1 MQPKELSCM
10 QVWGGNQPTLST
22 FEKAGADI
30 WLYSRPYDQSHGGGD
45 TYYLSSCASGRI
57 TRMLLADISG
67 HGQSASAVA
76 ISLRDLMRKHINQ
89 IFPNKLFEKINGEF
103 TIDQS
108 NDRFATAILHSY
120 FAPTRKLRICNAGHP
135 PPFVYRQN
143 TKQWTKVELPT
154 QAKLQDL
161 PFGIT
166 ENSDYQEFEIDFTKG
181 DLLFSYTDG
190 LADLNTVDGNSLGI
204 AGIQT
209 LLKTADAEHP
219 QTILDLI
226 VETIE
231 QSEKQHEVIDDISL
245 LLVRANTKAIT
256 LRDNLLAP
264 FRWLGTYLNKE
275 S

>member
-103 TIDQS
+103 TVDQS

-143 TKQWTKVELPT
+143 TKKWTKVELPT

-166 ENSDYQEFEIDFTKG
+166 ENSDYQEFEIDLQVNDTDLFNESEESENLFEKPIDIDNENSVRKENLKQYNYVFKNKNTTG
-181 DLLFSYTDG
+181 DSFQIIKQGKLLS
-190 LADLNTVDGNSLGI
+190 
-204 AGIQT
+204 
-209 LLKTADAEHP
+209 
-219 QTILDLI
+219 
-226 VETIE
+226 
-231 QSEKQHEVIDDISL
+231 
-245 LLVRANTKAIT
+245 
-256 LRDNLLAP
+256 
-264 FRWLGTYLNKE
+264 
-275 S
+275 